1 MDATQQAVADLLQ
14 QAAGKT
20 KTKGQGIVVNRDDRI
35 PEAVAGLKADAI
47 NHENRKH
54 CRMVRLRQ
62 LQNPR
67 IGRPKG

>member
-1 MDATQQAVADLLQ
+1 MDTTAQAVAALLGD
-14 QAAGKT
+14 AAG
-20 KTKGQGIVVNRDDRI
+20 KTKGQGIVVSKCDRS

-62 LQNPR
+62 LQNPHV
-67 IGRPKG
+67 GRPEG